1 MQMLSNP
8 ILPTDI
14 KLPKNIYKAKYDH
27 PTSSTSIPKKVEQPQ
42 FYQQSPA
49 SPDDSPF
56 RNSPPSSP
64 SANNGIVWTNE
75 EDQILREA
83 IQVQEKVGNTKNWKL
98 VANLIPNR
106 SPSQCMRRWNKMTNH
121 GQGRG
126 AWTPEED
133 DVLIRLVKQH
143 GPMNWSSIAS
153 HLEGRHGKQCRE
165 RWFNCL
171 DPSIKTDPWSP
182 EEDRTIIETHKL
194 IGNKWSEISKM
205 LPGRTSNAIKNH
217 WNSTLKRRVEYNSDG
232 NYSLV
237 DNKAKN
243 NRKRKYSQTPDEF
256 LATKKFLSKFDIDVE
271 IPKEFSN
278 VKVPKTQVAGTKKNT
293 TDILNRSAT
302 LFDDIEL
309 GNNISNDIL
318 DFFGVESA
326 DFTQILGDALLFELP
341 SDIIEI
347 EHNDQNVDQSNEDN
361 AFSNIQLPG
370 EMLAAGTEYEIWT
383 PSNYVHESDDGYSSE
398 NLDSISFMNFDNI

>member
-8 ILPTDI
+8 IFPADI
-14 KLPKNIYKAKYDH
+14 KIPKNIFK
-27 PTSSTSIPKKVEQPQ
+27 TKKVEAQPK
-42 FYQQSPA
+42 FYQTSSHVIPS

-64 SANNGIVWTNE
+64 SANNGVAWTNE

-83 IQVQEKVGNTKNWKL
+83 VQVQEKVGNTKNWKL

-121 GQGRG
+121 GQQGRG

-133 DVLIRLVKQH
+133 DILIRLVKQH

-182 EEDRTIIETHKL
+182 EEDKVIVETHKI

-217 WNSTLKRRVEYNSDG
+217 WNSTLKRRVEFNPEG
-232 NYSLV
+232 NYALV
-237 DNKAKN
+237 DNKVKN
-243 NRKRKYSQTPDEF
+243 NRKRKFSQTPDEF
-256 LATKKFLSKFDIDVE
+256 LATKKFFSRFDIDVE
-271 IPKEFSN
+271 IPKDYSN
-278 VKVPKTQVAGTKKNT
+278 VKVPSNKTVLPGKKQNVPRVMSFTNNLFEPNNT
-293 TDILNRSAT
+293 GLSSDV
-302 LFDDIEL
+302 
-309 GNNISNDIL
+309 L

-347 EHNDQNVDQSNEDN
+347 ERKSDQTIDQSTESDN
-361 AFSNIQLPG
+361 TFSNIQLPG
-370 EMLAAGTEYEIWT
+370 EMLAAGTEFEIWT
-383 PSNYVHESDDGYSSE
+383 PSNYIQESDDGYSSE
-398 NLDSISFMNFDNI
+398 NLDSISFMNFDNF